1 MLRRAAPS
9 AGRRAADACV
19 YVFTAG
25 GFRAAAAAAGVVV
38 EEVRG
43 KAGAENLLLIGNRTR
58 EREGFASCA
67 HGKDFTKPVR
77 AAYIAR
83 PLHLLQC
90 RALGFRL

>member
-67 HGKDFTKPVR
+67 HVAKISPSQFAPRT
-77 AAYIAR
+77 
-83 PLHLLQC
+83 LHVHCTSCNAVL
-90 RALGFRL
+90 